1 MGFLKVQKEITKE
14 YLHKQET
21 SNDKSKTHTSH
32 VTGQT
37 FTIQQQRYPT
47 RISKNGEKKF
57 EPLCLTCKGTKN
69 QQDARHWTNECF
81 KWTAL
86 KLPDR
91 KRSVKCQ
98 RHLQAEDTHNINKM
112 MSKWY
117 NNWVQGL
124 ECGVCK
130 SKYHCAELCE
140 NNKSI
145 TK

>member
-1 MGFLKVQKEITKE
+1 MIDVLVRKLPEQVSKEWLKHKQEKNVDTMVSEDIFRELIGFLKVQKEITKE

-69 QQDARHWTNECF
+69 PQDARHWTNECF

-86 KLPDR
+86 KLPERRDR
-91 KRSVKCQ
+91 
-98 RHLQAEDTHNINKM
+98 
-112 MSKWY
+112 
-117 NNWVQGL
+117 
-124 ECGVCK
+124 
-130 SKYHCAELCE
+130 
-140 NNKSI
+140 
-145 TK
+145 